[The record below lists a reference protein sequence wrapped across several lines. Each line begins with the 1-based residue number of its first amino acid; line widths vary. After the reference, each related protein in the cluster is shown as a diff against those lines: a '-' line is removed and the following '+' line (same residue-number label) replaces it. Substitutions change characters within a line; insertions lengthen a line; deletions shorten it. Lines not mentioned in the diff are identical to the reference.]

1 MIRHKSEAF
10 TTNHD
15 VLRHCR
21 LLVADGIFID
31 IYLSPLSQ
39 DILPDLYLRKVLVV
53 MKFKN
58 ANVLITG
65 GASGIG
71 KIMGRM
77 ALKKGAKC
85 FIIWDIN
92 LSGIEAT
99 RKELSKYGKVK
110 GYIVDVAN
118 DDIVKVA
125 YQKTVADC
133 GNIDILINC
142 AGIITSNKTFDKQT
156 HEEIVKTMNINTLAP
171 MFVTRAMLPDMLE
184 RNVGHVC
191 TIASAGGMLSNP
203 KMSVYAASKWGVIGW
218 SDSVRIE
225 LQEMK
230 SNVHFTTVAP
240 YYINTGMF
248 DGVKSRIIPI
258 LKPEYVAK
266 KVIRAIEKDIS
277 FKGIPFGFHFI
288 RFWQAILP
296 TRVFDFFFG
305 QVFGIYHTMDQFTG
319 RKSGK
324 EVIEKAS

>member
-1 MIRHKSEAF
+1 
-10 TTNHD
+10 
-15 VLRHCR
+15 
-21 LLVADGIFID
+21 
-31 IYLSPLSQ
+31 
-39 DILPDLYLRKVLVV
+39 
-53 MKFKN
+53 MKFEN

-77 ALKKGAKC
+77 ALEKGAKC

-92 LSGIEAT
+92 LVGIEAT
-99 RKELSKYGKVK
+99 RKELSKYGNVK
-110 GYIVDVAN
+110 GYVVDVSN
-118 DDIVKVA
+118 NEIVNIA
-125 YQKTVADC
+125 YRKTVEDC
-133 GNIDILINC
+133 GDIDILINC
-142 AGIITSNKTFDKQT
+142 AGIITSNKTFDQQT
-156 HEEIVKTMNINTLAP
+156 PEEIVKTMNINTIAP
-171 MFVTRAMLPDMLE
+171 MFVARAMLPDMLK
-184 RNVGHVC
+184 RNRGHVC
-191 TIASAGGMLSNP
+191 TIASAGGMISNP

-230 SNVHFTTVAP
+230 SDVHFTTVAP

-266 KVIRAIEKDIS
+266 RVIRAVERNKA
-277 FKGIPFGFHFI
+277 FRGIPFGFHFI

-319 RKSGK
+319 RKSAK
-324 EVIEKAS
+324 ESAGKAS

>member
-1 MIRHKSEAF
+1 
-10 TTNHD
+10 
-15 VLRHCR
+15 
-21 LLVADGIFID
+21 
-31 IYLSPLSQ
+31 
-39 DILPDLYLRKVLVV
+39 
-53 MKFKN
+53 MKFEN

-77 ALKKGAKC
+77 ALEKGAKC

-92 LSGIEAT
+92 LVGIEAT
-99 RKELSKYGKVK
+99 RKELSKYGNVK
-110 GYIVDVAN
+110 GYVVDVSN
-118 DDIVKVA
+118 NEIVNIA
-125 YQKTVADC
+125 YRKTVEDC
-133 GNIDILINC
+133 GDIDILINC
-142 AGIITSNKTFDKQT
+142 AGIITSNKTFDQQT
-156 HEEIVKTMNINTLAP
+156 PEEIVKTMNINTIAP
-171 MFVTRAMLPDMLE
+171 MFVARAMLPDMLE
-184 RNVGHVC
+184 RNRGHVC
-191 TIASAGGMLSNP
+191 TIASAGGMISNP

-230 SNVHFTTVAP
+230 SDVHFTTVAP

-266 KVIRAIEKDIS
+266 RVIRAIERNKA
-277 FKGIPFGFHFI
+277 FRGIPFGFHFI

-305 QVFGIYHTMDQFTG
+305 KVFGIYHAMDQFTG
-319 RKSGK
+319 RKSAK
-324 EVIEKAS
+324 ESAGKAS

>member
-1 MIRHKSEAF
+1 
-10 TTNHD
+10 
-15 VLRHCR
+15 
-21 LLVADGIFID
+21 
-31 IYLSPLSQ
+31 
-39 DILPDLYLRKVLVV
+39 
-53 MKFKN
+53 MKFEN

-77 ALKKGAKC
+77 ALEKGAKC

-92 LSGIEAT
+92 LVGIEAT
-99 RKELSKYGKVK
+99 RKELSKYGKVN
-110 GYIVDVAN
+110 GYVVDVSN
-118 DDIVKVA
+118 NEIVNVA
-125 YQKTVADC
+125 YRKTVEDC
-133 GNIDILINC
+133 GDIDILINC
-142 AGIITSNKTFDKQT
+142 AGIITSNKTFDQQT
-156 HEEIVKTMNINTLAP
+156 PDEIVKTMNINTIAP
-171 MFVTRAMLPDMLE
+171 MFVARAMLPDMLK
-184 RNVGHVC
+184 RNRGHVC
-191 TIASAGGMLSNP
+191 TIASAGGMISNP

-230 SNVHFTTVAP
+230 SDVHFTTVAP

-266 KVIRAIEKDIS
+266 RVIRAIEKNKA
-277 FKGIPFGFHFI
+277 FRGIPFGFHFI

-319 RKSGK
+319 RKSAK
-324 EVIEKAS
+324 ESAGKAS